1 MSARTVIEHALRVYY
16 ADSVDP
22 QRVVDHLLTKY
33 DAERDAT
40 TPLWVAD
47 YDSAPLTLH
56 RTREAARDACDDIAK
71 VDANGQH
78 WDWRTE
84 EDGTDRQFWAHPDD
98 DRPTGYTG
106 GAVWQITVE
115 PSEKSIP
122 AGEQPVEDV
131 ATHRHPRPCEFPEV
145 LPCRCVRPGRLPDSS
160 FVRAKQLARVSGFF
174 RCVALG
180 RAAAADLRRAA
191 A

>member
-16 ADSVDP
+16 QDDRNPAGFVE
-22 QRVVDHLLTKY
+22 QLLAKY
-33 DAERDAT
+33 DAELLAAQAT
-40 TPLWVAD
+40 
-47 YDSAPLTLH
+47 
-56 RTREAARDACDDIAK
+56 
-71 VDANGQH
+71 G
-78 WDWRTE
+78 
-84 EDGTDRQFWAHPDD
+84 
-98 DRPTGYTG
+98 
-106 GAVWQITVE
+106 
-115 PSEKSIP
+115 EKSIP
-122 AGEQPVEDV
+122 AGVQPVADV

-180 RAAAADLRRAA
+180 RAAAADLRGAA